1 MVHPS
6 CPAPIVLTYNT
17 AVTVSIAIVSG
28 KGGVGKTTTAINL
41 GAALAE
47 TGQRVLAVDCD
58 PQSNLTSG
66 LGVNPYEMARTLSD
80 AMIGNATVTDVIM
93 PTEWQNLSL
102 LAASPELVGVETELE
117 TSLEREVALR
127 NAMNVNGTAEAFDF
141 ILYDTPP
148 SFGFHTISAL
158 AAADYV
164 LIPLQMSGFAI
175 RGFKEVLRAVHLVR
189 SGLNENLQIL
199 GIVPTWVNLRTK
211 FSRQLLDGLCEL
223 ASIRVFDTVIAPT
236 VKLQETSLVGIP
248 VTSYAPSSKAADA
261 YRRLAQEVLASV

>member
-1 MVHPS
+1 M
-6 CPAPIVLTYNT
+6 
-17 AVTVSIAIVSG
+17 TVSIATVSG
-28 KGGVGKTTTAINL
+28 KGGVGKTTTVINL

-47 TGQRVLAVDCD
+47 SGRRVLAVDCD

-66 LGVNPYEMARTLSD
+66 LGLNPYEMARTLSD
-80 AMIGNATVTDVIM
+80 AMTGTVPVTDLIV

-102 LAASPELVGVETELE
+102 LAASPELVGVESELE
-117 TSLEREVALR
+117 TAIEREVALR
-127 NAMNVNGTAEAFDF
+127 NAMNLNGTATTYDF
-141 ILYDTPP
+141 VLYDTPP

-189 SGLNENLQIL
+189 TRMNPDLQIL
-199 GIVPTWVNLRTK
+199 GIVPTFVNLRTK

-223 ASIRVFDTVIAPT
+223 ASIKVFDTVIAPT
-236 VKLQETSLVGIP
+236 VKLQETALVGIP
-248 VTSYAPSSKAADA
+248 VIAYAPSSKAADA

>member
-1 MVHPS
+1 
-6 CPAPIVLTYNT
+6 
-17 AVTVSIAIVSG
+17 VTVSIATVSG
-28 KGGVGKTTTAINL
+28 KGGVGKTTTVINL

-47 TGQRVLAVDCD
+47 TGRSVLAVDCD

-66 LGVNPYEMARTLSD
+66 LGLNPYEIVRTLSD
-80 AMIGNATVTDVIM
+80 AMTGTTPVTDLIV

-102 LAASPELVGVETELE
+102 LAASPELVGVESELDV
-117 TSLEREVALR
+117 SLEREVALR
-127 NAMNVNGTAEAFDF
+127 NAMHVNGTAAAFDI

-158 AAADYV
+158 AASDYV

-189 SGLNENLQIL
+189 TRLNPNLQIL

-248 VTSYAPSSKAADA
+248 VIAYAPKSKAAEA

>member
-1 MVHPS
+1 M
-6 CPAPIVLTYNT
+6 TT
-17 AVTVSIAIVSG
+17 SIATVSG
-28 KGGVGKTTTAINL
+28 KGGVGKTTMVINL

-47 TGQRVLAVDCD
+47 SGHRVLAVDCD

-66 LGVNPYEMARTLSD
+66 LGLNPYDMARTLSD
-80 AMIGNATVTDVIM
+80 AMVGTVPVPDLII

-102 LAASPELVGVETELE
+102 LAASPDLVGIEGELD
-117 TSLEREVALR
+117 TTLDREAALR
-127 NAMNVNGTAEAFDF
+127 NAMNLNGTSASFDF

-189 SGLNENLQIL
+189 TRINPDLQIL
-199 GIVPTWVNLRTK
+199 GIVPTFVNLRTK
-211 FSRQLLDGLCEL
+211 FSRQLLEGLCEL
-223 ASIRVFDTVIAPT
+223 ASIKVFDTIIAPT

-248 VTSYAPSSKAADA
+248 VTAYAPSSKAADA

>member
-1 MVHPS
+1 M
-6 CPAPIVLTYNT
+6 
-17 AVTVSIAIVSG
+17 TVSIATVSG
-28 KGGVGKTTTAINL
+28 KGGVGKTTTVINL

-47 TGQRVLAVDCD
+47 AGRRVLAVDCD

-66 LGVNPYEMARTLSD
+66 LGLNPYDMASTLSD
-80 AMIGNATVTDVIM
+80 AITGAAPTTDLIM

-102 LAASPELVGVETELE
+102 LAASPELVGVEGELD
-117 TSLEREVALR
+117 SVIEREVALR
-127 NAMNVNGTAEAFDF
+127 NAMHVNGTATTYDF

-189 SGLNENLQIL
+189 TRLNPDLQIL
-199 GIVPTWVNLRTK
+199 GIVPTFVNLRTK

-223 ASIRVFDTVIAPT
+223 ASIKVFDTVIAPT

-248 VTSYAPSSKAADA
+248 VIAYAPSSKAADA